1 MNQNESKWIKMDQ
14 NGSKWIKMDQ
24 NESKWIKM
32 DQNGSN
38 LIKLDFSPRLG
49 CMERASRVR
58 ASLCSNMSFK
68 PTLLFMMAFKH
79 LIHSCWTLFHLLS
92 LKQRNMV
99 FYLYTYMVIVDKYG
113 DKFGT

>member
-1 MNQNESKWIKMDQ
+1 MVTLFLIRLDHICPKWIKMDQ

-24 NESKWIKM
+24 TV
-32 DQNGSN
+32 
-38 LIKLDFSPRLG
+38 IKLDFSPRLG

-58 ASLCSNMSFK
+58 ASLCSNMSFR

-92 LKQRNMV
+92 L
-99 FYLYTYMVIVDKYG
+99 
-113 DKFGT
+113 